1 MTVDAFKNHNGTERA
16 SGFSV
21 TNDKEVFREM
31 VLMRK
36 ENEYTLKVT
45 DQVHIHL
52 PSSAFTNEAANFWFG
67 AVIGAGLLL
76 AILASSAQN

>member
-1 MTVDAFKNHNGTERA
+1 MMINIFIMGRKGPPVL
-16 SGFSV
+16 SV

-36 ENEYTLKVT
+36 ENEYALKVT

-52 PSSAFTNEAANFWFG
+52 PSSAFTNEASNFWFG
-67 AVIGAGLLL
+67 VVVGAGLLL
-76 AILASSAQN
+76 AVLASTANQ

>member
-1 MTVDAFKNHNGTERA
+1 
-16 SGFSV
+16 
-21 TNDKEVFREM
+21 M